1 MDSYDK
7 DYFTKVSAKKTP
19 EQIASAGHLSLKEL
33 EVFKLPTSQEI
44 DESGIWGIHLGDYI
58 FWDEERQTE
67 FIIDHYGWRQT
78 DVEGAFKGYKSAECI
93 MAGVH
98 DYMCFEKRGFSRAS
112 MQASVDVRNGLLT
125 REEGMNIAKSVD
137 KEKPYAL
144 DYYLKITGLSED
156 EFLTQ
161 IQSQRN
167 PGYSNNFIE
176 GIDKTVP
183 M

>member
-1 MDSYDK
+1 
-7 DYFTKVSAKKTP
+7 
-19 EQIASAGHLSLKEL
+19 
-33 EVFKLPTSQEI
+33 
-44 DESGIWGIHLGDYI
+44 
-58 FWDEERQTE
+58 
-67 FIIDHYGWRQT
+67 
-78 DVEGAFKGYKSAECI
+78 
-93 MAGVH
+93 
-98 DYMCFEKRGFSRAS
+98 